1 MTDTP
6 EHIKDL
12 QLKLWLSKS
21 PGERLYQFIM
31 DNDAMYQ
38 ALREFKIKKVFH
50 QATLILWVNISVKR
64 KRRPAKSNNSIHF
77 IFS

>member
-38 ALREFKIKKVFH
+38 ALREFKIKNGLPLGDLDPGGEYLSK
-50 QATLILWVNISVKR
+50 TNEKEKNIK
-64 KRRPAKSNNSIHF
+64 
-77 IFS
+77 

>member
-38 ALREFKIKKVFH
+38 ALREFKIKKGFPSGDLDPVG
-50 QATLILWVNISVKR
+50 QYLR
-64 KRRPAKSNNSIHF
+64 KKKEKASKIR
-77 IFS
+77 